1 MGKAW
6 LEMVLH
12 RPERVEAGLLVT
24 ESDTAGVLSSSGESG
39 DAALAFC
46 LFESL
51 YSSSTLLDEFP
62 Q

>member
-1 MGKAW
+1 
-6 LEMVLH
+6 MVLH